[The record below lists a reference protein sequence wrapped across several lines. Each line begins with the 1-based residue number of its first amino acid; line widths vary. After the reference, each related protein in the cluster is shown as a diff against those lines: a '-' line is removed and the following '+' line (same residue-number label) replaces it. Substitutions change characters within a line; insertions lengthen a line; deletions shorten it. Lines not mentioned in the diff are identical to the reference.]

1 MHNIKQQMG
10 FLDACHHHIFVI
22 KILSH
27 QRNLRLG
34 YHILYI
40 YMMVLVLHLF
50 MAREMSL
57 ESTINLS
64 SDCIHSIETT

>member
-40 YMMVLVLHLF
+40 YDGTSITF
-50 MAREMSL
+50 
-57 ESTINLS
+57 
-64 SDCIHSIETT
+64 IHGERNVIGKHH

>member
-34 YHILYI
+34 YHILY
-40 YMMVLVLHLF
+40 MMVLVLHLF

>member
-40 YMMVLVLHLF
+40 Y
-50 MAREMSL
+50 
-57 ESTINLS
+57 IYIYDGS
-64 SDCIHSIETT
+64 SITFIHGERNVIGKHH